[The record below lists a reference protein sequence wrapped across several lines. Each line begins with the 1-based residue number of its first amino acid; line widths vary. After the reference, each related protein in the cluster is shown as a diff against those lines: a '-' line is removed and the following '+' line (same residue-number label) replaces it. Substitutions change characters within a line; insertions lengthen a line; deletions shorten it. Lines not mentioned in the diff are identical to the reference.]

1 MPASYNTP
9 HCTYPT
15 PSWLLQALPCRR
27 PKAPSSLL
35 APAGGMTGSDVC
47 VEFVGWRVPID
58 HKHAGA
64 RIREPGLAIT
74 GIRGSARSAAS
85 VPCAQGVCICTAW
98 PPSIKTT
105 TGMRCCVGVA
115 GRPRAGRRSRAARSL
130 VLTIL
135 ARAASTCLPSTPSPA
150 PQYSPLATTTAPQP
164 VRFRRLA
171 ALAALVVSC
180 GRQRVRGRRRS
191 FGKECACPAA
201 ERRGASATYALC
213 HRSSGRPA
221 GRTQALA
228 GKASRFW
235 RRLGWSAS
243 SMWPNNAL
251 VGSRCRWCC
260 ITAVLVDPT
269 AA

>member
-1 MPASYNTP
+1 MLSSLVGGSQSITSMRGLEFESRTSQSLESEAQ
-9 HCTYPT
+9 HGV
-15 PSWLLQALPCRR
+15 RR
-27 PKAPSSLL
+27 PS
-35 APAGGMTGSDVC
+35 
-47 VEFVGWRVPID
+47 
-58 HKHAGA
+58 HA
-64 RIREPGLAIT
+64 RK
-74 GIRGSARSAAS
+74 GSAYAQHGRPRSKQQQA
-85 VPCAQGVCICTAW
+85 
-98 PPSIKTT
+98 
-105 TGMRCCVGVA
+105 CVVVSGSL
-115 GRPRAGRRSRAARSL
+115 GRRPRAGRRSRAARSL

-150 PQYSPLATTTAPQP
+150 PQHSPLATTTAPQP

-221 GRTQALA
+221 GRTQAHA

-235 RRLGWSAS
+235 RRLGWPAS

-251 VGSRCRWCC
+251 GGSRCRWCC
-260 ITAVLVDPT
+260 ITAGLVDPT